1 MGVFQRNTTK
11 KASLRQI
18 SPEMLI
24 ELRRLPYAE
33 DFSLPQEAAKLSRVY
48 EHDTSGGSF
57 EIRKTMAGRIKYSP
71 VVAIF
76 DKFPSETHIL
86 EVVYENFGGGQYS
99 IHLQGQ
105 PGAIKTFHFPGKSK
119 FHPQGSPPK
128 TVLQEL
134 QDESARYAAEF
145 LEKEI
150 RSGSEI
156 GRHLQQALVAK
167 TYGIE
172 LPAESTY
179 EEKVVEEFLEDHPEL
194 RDAYAK
200 ELLRKQGVRIPEE
213 KTEIESLMDGVRQMG
228 KLKESIAK
236 FERAGEPEPNL
247 LRDAIQGLATVA
259 PDVVKLLI
267 GPKAK
272 PAQVPDAPLTPVSE
286 PQAVKGSEAMQ
297 EPTELR
303 QVAAPE
309 STTARP
315 TEAATRP
322 PQQSDRLD
330 KGKVGQSQ
338 LDQVI
343 DGTGNQPQAES
354 PGQSTSP
361 EPDTMH
367 SVSATLRKQFTSS
380 VNWAGLER
388 AINRDPS
395 DYVEHL
401 RDKAQEHGTGYDAVL
416 GCLLDPARFLE
427 ALSEAVE
434 RLLDQPGGGEDYESA
449 VLIQRQLNETEEGRQ
464 WLEEAR
470 AAAIITYEGMAL
482 DIKMTDACDA
492 GNNQLS
498 SEPTTCPRVSSLN

>member
-1 MGVFQRNTTK
+1 MWIFQRKTTK
-11 KASLRQI
+11 KVSLKQI

-33 DFSLPQEAAKLSRVY
+33 DFSLPREAAKLSRVY
-48 EHDTSGGSF
+48 EHDMSGGSF
-57 EIRKTMAGRIKYSP
+57 EIRKTMAGRIKHSP
-71 VVAIF
+71 VVAVF
-76 DKFPSETHIL
+76 DEFPSETHIL
-86 EVVYENFGGGQYS
+86 EAVYENFGGGQYA
-99 IHLQGQ
+99 IHLRGQ
-105 PGAIKTFHFPGKSK
+105 PGAVKTFNFPGKSK
-119 FHPQGSPPK
+119 FHPQGSPPT
-128 TVLQEL
+128 TVRQEL

-150 RSGSEI
+150 RGGSEL

-172 LPAESTY
+172 LPAEPTY
-179 EEKVVEEFLEDHPEL
+179 EQNMVEEFMEDHPEL
-194 RDAYAK
+194 KDAYAK
-200 ELLRKQGVRIPEE
+200 ALLSKQGIQISEE
-213 KTEIESLMDGVRQMG
+213 KTELESLMDGLRQMG
-228 KLKESIAK
+228 KLKESIAR
-236 FERAGEPEPNL
+236 FQRAGEPEPNL
-247 LRDAIQGLATVA
+247 ARDAIQALAAVA
-259 PDVVKLLI
+259 PDVMKLLI

-272 PAQVPDAPLTPVSE
+272 SAQASTAPLTPVSE

-297 EPTELR
+297 EPTGLR

-309 STTARP
+309 PTTARP

-330 KGKVGQSQ
+330 KGKVGQPQ
-338 LDQVI
+338 LDKVTE
-343 DGTGNQPQAES
+343 GTGNQPHAES

-361 EPDTMH
+361 EPDTMY
-367 SVSATLRKQFTSS
+367 SVSATLRKVFTSS
-380 VNWAGLER
+380 VNWADLER

-416 GCLLDPARFLE
+416 GCLLEPARFLE
-427 ALSEAVE
+427 ALNEAVE

-449 VLIQRQLNETEEGRQ
+449 VLIQRQLNETEEGRH

-470 AAAIITYEGMAL
+470 AAAIGTHEGMAL
-482 DIKMTDACDA
+482 DVEIKDASDT
-492 GNNQLS
+492 GEN
-498 SEPTTCPRVSSLN
+498 RG